1 MSCSRASAVALPIA
15 WHIAHCGDFSQVA
28 GEGILAT
35 CHSQAK
41 VRIRKG
47 VF

>member
-1 MSCSRASAVALPIA
+1 MSCSRASAVALPTA
-15 WHIAHCGDFSQVA
+15 WHTAHCGDFSQVA
-28 GEGILAT
+28 GKGILAT
-35 CHSQAK
+35 CHSQDK